1 MAHLD
6 LDTDTLADAA
16 ARLRTAAEAVG
27 AARAGSGTTA
37 TTGTAA
43 LDTAA
48 QEFWAAWGTTHHA
61 LVSEVGALADA
72 LARAAAAFEDAE
84 RVTAT
89 EVANLLGSPA

>member
-6 LDTDTLADAA
+6 LDTDTLAGAA

-27 AARAGSGTTA
+27 AARAGSGTA
-37 TTGTAA
+37 AMTGTPA
-43 LDTAA
+43 LDTAT

-61 LVSEVGALADA
+61 LVAEVGALADA
-72 LARAAAAFEDAE
+72 LARAAATFEGAE

-89 EVANLLGSPA
+89 EVASLLGGAA